1 MDAVPAFVDHLLDQG
16 STPDDIP
23 EISVADATG
32 WHGPLAEQL
41 LELVEQGMPG
51 APAGAFLAHGYAHL
65 PLPARDGRGLYL
77 RMAYG
82 SAVTRWPN
90 TPTSVVLTVH
100 RSLYLEM
107 HQRTEDLVS
116 GRPQYA
122 RHFGPGEFFAV
133 HPGTACTLQSSAGG
147 LQVLAVTEPEPVPSG
162 VLSFAE
168 HGAVTQRVHRTL
180 RKICAARVGGVR

>member
-1 MDAVPAFVDHLLDQG
+1 MDAVPAFVDQLLDQG

-23 EISVADATG
+23 EIYVADATG
-32 WHGPLAEQL
+32 WHGPLAAQL
-41 LELVEQGMPG
+41 LDLMEQGMPG
-51 APAGAFLAHGYAHL
+51 APTGAFFAHGYAHL

-82 SAVTRWPN
+82 SAVTMWPDM
-90 TPTSVVLTVH
+90 PTAVVLAVH
-100 RSLYLEM
+100 GALYLEM
-107 HQRTEDLVS
+107 YQDAEDLVS

-133 HPGTACTLQSSAGG
+133 HPGTVCTLQSSAGG

-162 VLSFAE
+162 LLSFAE

-180 RKICAARVGGVR
+180 KALCAARVGGAR

>member
-1 MDAVPAFVDHLLDQG
+1 MDAVPAFVDQLLDQG
-16 STPDDIP
+16 GAPDDIP

-41 LELVEQGMPG
+41 LDLIEHGTSE

-82 SAVTRWPN
+82 SAVTRWPEM
-90 TPTSVVLTVH
+90 PTAVVLTVH
-100 RSLYLEM
+100 GALYLEM
-107 HQRTEDLVS
+107 YQAAEDVVS
-116 GRPQYA
+116 EQPQYS

-133 HPGTACTLQSSAGG
+133 HPGTVCTLQSSAGG
-147 LQVLAVTEPEPVPSG
+147 LQVLAVTEPEHVPSG
-162 VLSFAE
+162 LLSFAE
-168 HGAVTQRVHRTL
+168 QGAVTQRVHRTL
-180 RKICAARVGGVR
+180 KEICAPRVGGAR